1 MDGRRI
7 LVLAIGV
14 GVTPLFALAADEPLR
29 LKPGLW
35 EWTIDSNWSGGPPLA
50 PEALARTSPKQRA
63 EIEAHRAGK
72 GTPTHV
78 VFKRC
83 MTQEALDR
91 LGKANSSSLARCKRT
106 EVSTTTKLESQVE
119 CRSLTYR
126 FEATGPEA
134 FVTHRTE
141 TSHFGAAAVSTSDA
155 QAKWLSDNCGD
166 IKP

>member
-1 MDGRRI
+1 MS
-7 LVLAIGV
+7 VA
-14 GVTPLFALAADEPLR
+14 PLFALAADEPLR

-35 EWTIDSNWSGGPPLA
+35 EWTIDLNWSGGAPMS
-50 PEALARTSPKQRA
+50 PEALARTSPEQRA

-91 LGKANSSSLARCKRT
+91 LGKPNSLARCKRMV
-106 EVSTTTKLESQVE
+106 VSTTTKLESQFE
-119 CRSLTYR
+119 CRSLTFR

-134 FVTHRTE
+134 IAIHRTE
-141 TSHFGAAAVSTSDA
+141 TSHFGAAAVSTEDE
-155 QAKWLSDNCGD
+155 QAKWLSDNCGN
-166 IKP
+166 IKR